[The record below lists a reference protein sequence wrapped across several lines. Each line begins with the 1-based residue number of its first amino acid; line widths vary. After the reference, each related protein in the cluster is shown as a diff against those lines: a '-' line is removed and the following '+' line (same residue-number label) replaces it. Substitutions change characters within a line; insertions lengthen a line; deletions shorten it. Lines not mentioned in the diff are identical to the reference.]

1 MMVISDITLH
11 LPKNLSEAVRLLGEL
26 EEARVL
32 AGGTD
37 LLVEIKQGLVMAKNL
52 ISLKK
57 IKELKGIEKK
67 GNRIRMGAL
76 STLEEVMSDPLI
88 NQYIPALA
96 DAAASMAS
104 FQIRSMATVG
114 GNISSAVP
122 SADLPP
128 TLIAA
133 EATVELHCSDSSREV
148 SLSEFF
154 TGPREMVCGK
164 GELLTSV
171 FIPLPPDETGIA
183 FQKFAL
189 REASALA
196 VVNVASRLT
205 IKKGKIERALIVLGA
220 VAPTPVLASKTSGL
234 LCGNKPSD
242 SLFEKAALTARE
254 EGNPISDIRG
264 SIWHRKE
271 LIQVLTRR
279 TLDEALSQVQ
289 GKLRRG
295 K

>member
-1 MMVISDITLH
+1 MVISDITLH

-26 EEARVL
+26 EEARIL

-37 LLVEIKQGLVMAKNL
+37 LLVEIKQGLVIAKNL

-67 GNRIRMGAL
+67 GNRIRIGAL
-76 STLEEVMSDPLI
+76 STLEEVISDPLI

-133 EATVELHCSDSSREV
+133 EATVELRCSDSFREV

-171 FIPLPPDETGIA
+171 FIPLPPEETGIA

-189 REASALA
+189 RDASALA

-220 VAPTPVLASKTSGL
+220 VAPTPVLASKASGL
-234 LCGNKPSD
+234 LCGNTSSD

>member
-1 MMVISDITLH
+1 MVISGIALH
-11 LPKNLSEAVRLLGEL
+11 IPKNLSEAVRLLGEL

-67 GNRIRMGAL
+67 GNRIRIGAL
-76 STLEEVMSDPLI
+76 STLEDVMSDPLI
-88 NQYIPALA
+88 NQYMPALA

-205 IKKGKIERALIVLGA
+205 LNNGKIKRALIVLGA
-220 VAPTPVLASKTSGL
+220 VAPTPVLASKASGL

-254 EGNPISDIRG
+254 EAKPISDIRG

-271 LIQVLTRR
+271 LIRILTRR
-279 TLDEALSQVQ
+279 TLDEALSQTQ

>member
-1 MMVISDITLH
+1 MVISDIALH
-11 LPKNLSEAVRLLGEL
+11 LPKKLSEAVRLLGEL

-37 LLVEIKQGLVMAKNL
+37 LLVEIKQGLVMVKNL

-67 GNRIRMGAL
+67 GNRIRVGAL
-76 STLEEVMSDPLI
+76 STLEEVMYDPLI

-171 FIPLPPDETGIA
+171 FIPLPQDETGIA

>member
-1 MMVISDITLH
+1 MVISDIALH
-11 LPKNLSEAVRLLGEL
+11 LPKKLSEAVRLLGEL

-37 LLVEIKQGLVMAKNL
+37 LLVEIKQGLVMVKNL

-67 GNRIRMGAL
+67 GNRIRVGAL

-171 FIPLPPDETGIA
+171 FIPLPQDETGIA

>member
-1 MMVISDITLH
+1 MVISDIALH
-11 LPKNLSEAVRLLGEL
+11 IPKNLSEAVRLLGEL

-37 LLVEIKQGLVMAKNL
+37 LLVEIKQGLVMVKNL

-57 IKELKGIEKK
+57 IRELKGIEKK

-88 NQYIPALA
+88 NQYMPALA

-154 TGPREMVCGK
+154 TGPRKMVCGK

-205 IKKGKIERALIVLGA
+205 LNNGKIKRALIVLGA
-220 VAPTPVLASKTSGL
+220 VAPTPVLASKASGL

-254 EGNPISDIRG
+254 EAKPISDIRG

-271 LIQVLTRR
+271 LIRILTRR
-279 TLDEALSQVQ
+279 TLDEALSQTQ

>member
-1 MMVISDITLH
+1 MVISDITLH

>member
-1 MMVISDITLH
+1 MVISDIALH

-26 EEARVL
+26 EEARIL

-37 LLVEIKQGLVMAKNL
+37 LLVEIKQGLVMVKNL

-57 IKELKGIEKK
+57 IKELRGIEKK
-67 GNRIRMGAL
+67 GDRIRIGAL

-88 NQYIPALA
+88 NKYIPALA

-196 VVNVASRLT
+196 VVNVASKLT

-220 VAPTPVLASKTSGL
+220 VAPTPVLASKASGL
-234 LCGNKPSD
+234 LCGNTPSD

-289 GKLRRG
+289 EKLRRG

>member
-1 MMVISDITLH
+1 MVISDIALH

-26 EEARVL
+26 EEARIL

-37 LLVEIKQGLVMAKNL
+37 LLVEIKQGLVMVKNL

-57 IKELKGIEKK
+57 IKELRGIEKK
-67 GNRIRMGAL
+67 GDRIRIGAL
-76 STLEEVMSDPLI
+76 STLEEVISDSLI

-196 VVNVASRLT
+196 VVNVASKLT

-220 VAPTPVLASKTSGL
+220 VAPTPVLASKASGL
-234 LCGNKPSD
+234 LCGNTPSD

-289 GKLRRG
+289 EKLRRG

>member
-1 MMVISDITLH
+1 MVISDIALH
-11 LPKNLSEAVRLLGEL
+11 LPKNSSEAVRLLGEL
-26 EEARVL
+26 EDALVL

-37 LLVEIKQGLVMAKNL
+37 LLVDIKQGLVKVKNL

-67 GNRIRMGAL
+67 GNRIRIGAL
-76 STLEEVMSDPLI
+76 STPGEVMSDPLI
-88 NQYIPALA
+88 NRYIPALA

-189 REASALA
+189 REANALA

-220 VAPTPVLASKTSGL
+220 VAPTPVLASKASGF

-242 SLFEKAALTARE
+242 ILFEKAALTARE

-279 TLDEALSQVQ
+279 SLDEALSQVL
-289 GKLRRG
+289 GKRRRG

>member
-1 MMVISDITLH
+1 MVISNIALH
-11 LPKNLSEAVRLLGEL
+11 IPKNLSEAVRLLGEL

-67 GNRIRMGAL
+67 GNRIRIGAL
-76 STLEEVMSDPLI
+76 STLEEVMSDSLI
-88 NQYIPALA
+88 NQYMPALA

-205 IKKGKIERALIVLGA
+205 LNNGKIKRALIVLGA
-220 VAPTPVLASKTSGL
+220 VAPTPVLASKASGL

-254 EGNPISDIRG
+254 EAKPISDIRG

-271 LIQVLTRR
+271 LIQILTRR
-279 TLDEALSQVQ
+279 TLDEALSQTQ

>member
-1 MMVISDITLH
+1 MVISDIALH
-11 LPKNLSEAVRLLGEL
+11 LPKKLSEAVRLLGEL

-37 LLVEIKQGLVMAKNL
+37 LLVEIKQGLVMVKNL

-67 GNRIRMGAL
+67 GNRIRVGAL